1 MLDAGKAVAPDQG
14 ADRVLVQGRREAPG
28 IELAALAPGAGRV
41 VAVGDRVLQADR
53 SPEDPVRVR
62 RTARALDMDRTL
74 GAGLTPPGQDRAR
87 DMERDQAPVP
97 DMDQD
102 RVLDMDQ
109 DPAITD
115 RDPVLAPPRASVVS
129 RGARQF

>member
-28 IELAALAPGAGRV
+28 IELAALAP
-41 VAVGDRVLQADR
+41 
-53 SPEDPVRVR
+53 
-62 RTARALDMDRTL
+62 

-115 RDPVLAPPRASVVS
+115 RDPVLARRASVVS
-129 RGARQF
+129 HGERQF